1 MPSAPHDPEDDADI
15 DDEGPDLSVWIAEQR
30 RQFAE
35 EERARQ
41 QQEEAIDEPS

>member
-1 MPSAPHDPEDDADI
+1 MTATPHDPEDDTDT

-41 QQEEAIDEPS
+41 QQQETTDEPS